1 MKFKYLLLAFFAGV
15 LAFGA
20 VSFIFTNSSAEA
32 GSEAASEKTVINK
45 SYKTVSIPENTKII
59 VYYFHGNMRCTSC
72 KLIERYTK
80 ESVKTKYADEIKKG
94 LVELRAVNVEKG
106 NNSHF
111 IKDYQ
116 LVSRSV
122 VVSRVENG
130 EEKEWKRLDK
140 VWRLLNN
147 EAKFYE
153 YIYTNIESLIKG
165 KA

>member
-1 MKFKYLLLAFFAGV
+1 MKFKYLFFTFIIFLTFTGT
-15 LAFGA
+15 
-20 VSFIFTNSSAEA
+20 SFLFKNSSANA
-32 GSEAASEKTVINK
+32 NTQ
-45 SYKTVSIPENTKII
+45 SIPENTKII
-59 VYYFHGNMRCTSC
+59 VYYFHGNMRCKSC
-72 KLIERYTK
+72 KTIENYTK
-80 ESVKTKYADEIKKG
+80 EAVKTKYQDEIKKG
-94 LVELRAVNVEKG
+94 LVEIKAVNVEKG

-122 VVSRVENG
+122 VISRVENG
-130 EEKEWKRLDK
+130 EEKEWERLDN

-153 YIYTNIESLIKG
+153 YIYTNMESLIKG